1 LNTKDNL
8 RKFDAKSYE
17 AIFVGYSNTSK
28 AYGVFNRSTLTIK
41 SMHIKL
47 EEFNTL
53 VKIILEID
61 SLGEDME
68 KLTLKDLP
76 LQENDKS
83 KDDEHG
89 EAQDVKVEPTQSLSK
104 N

>member
-1 LNTKDNL
+1 
-8 RKFDAKSYE
+8 
-17 AIFVGYSNTSK
+17 
-28 AYGVFNRSTLTIK
+28 
-41 SMHIKL
+41 MHIKL

-53 VKIILEID
+53 VKNILEID